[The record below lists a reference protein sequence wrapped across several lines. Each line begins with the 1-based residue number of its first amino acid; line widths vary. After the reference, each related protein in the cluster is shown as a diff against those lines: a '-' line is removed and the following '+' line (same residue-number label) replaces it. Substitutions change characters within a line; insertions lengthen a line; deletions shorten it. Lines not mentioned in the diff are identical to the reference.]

1 MSLPTRKIVIVTET
15 GYNLKGSVLKGSVL
29 DFFDQVRWAGDR
41 GLQIENSLID
51 AIGVY
56 KPVDFDGIQDV
67 VFISN
72 GICCQSNQI
81 VEDLTANQQLLP
93 CHKIKLRH
101 YKVLH
106 SSEKPLAENQWDMIA
121 LAVESSNLFGCEYPS
136 GSSPR
141 ILSAEQIT
149 LVAFLEEGESNT
161 KAISLI
167 NKALKARRK
176 IEIKVVWLPALRQA
190 RYVRQR

>member
-1 MSLPTRKIVIVTET
+1 MSLPSRKIVIFTET
-15 GYNLKGSVLKGSVL
+15 GYNMKGANL
-29 DFFDQVRWAGDR
+29 DFFDIVRWDGDR
-41 GLQIENSLID
+41 ELQIEKCLVE
-51 AIGVY
+51 AIGLY

-72 GICCQSNQI
+72 GVSLGHGQGVLNNMVTKQKLAEEK
-81 VEDLTANQQLLP
+81 V
-93 CHKIKLRH
+93 KLRH
-101 YKVLH
+101 CIVH
-106 SSEKPLAENQWDMIA
+106 SKEKTLAENQWDMIA
-121 LAVESSNLFGCEYPS
+121 LAVESSNLFGCDYS

-149 LVAFLEEGESNT
+149 LVAFLEEGESNS
-161 KAISLI
+161 KAVSLI
-167 NKALKARRK
+167 NKALKTRRR